1 MDGDVRFRLEGTIG
15 NSGVKNH
22 VQVRMYGF
30 HLKLTRNL
38 GTVWQ
43 MSCLVNSKMI

>member
-38 GTVWQ
+38 AKG
-43 MSCLVNSKMI
+43 SKLRIIKN